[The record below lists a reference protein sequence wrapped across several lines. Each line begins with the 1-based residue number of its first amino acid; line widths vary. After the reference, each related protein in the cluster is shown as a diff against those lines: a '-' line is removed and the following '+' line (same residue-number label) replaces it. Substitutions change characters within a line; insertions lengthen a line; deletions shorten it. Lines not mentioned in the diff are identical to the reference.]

1 MKNALIMLAV
11 AVFAYSCQQSS
22 EKEKAVIVT
31 EPVEEV
37 SPPLEMVIAT
47 EEKVIEP
54 SSSFMDSV
62 TAAKLGKLYAFI
74 PFYTRVNNRTLVMV
88 SDAEQEL
95 FDSHLFKGICQYGLV
110 SDSLEIILPINYD
123 KIYNPNTVLLNCLEI
138 KKDEKIGLFNFAT
151 QEVLN
156 PRFDFILS
164 GGTTIKDFAYG
175 YRLGQWYEIH
185 SESLNHPKKVD
196 LGYEKIL
203 KALAIDTRHS
213 GENLMFEF
221 YPGHLKGEE
230 YGTFIIPSYIE
241 HLNFDFQLF
250 YSYVLNKRSEENENT
265 EYVSDQVVVK
275 LKDNRS
281 ISDKIV
287 SFFVSIYEEGVD
299 TRGYVIEKEQMV
311 LYHSEKQAFTSVP
324 LTSLNNRDLYR
335 EAAYKLIGDSIIEIK
350 GNQHEYKLENQFYNF
365 ETQYRYLH
373 ISTEGKVTELD
384 SDRHFDFTKYTF
396 IDESYLTGHFA
407 RYVEGSGYNI
417 WESDHLT
424 IEDLDVMR
432 NEIYAEYGY
441 RFRSNKWRY
450 YFSEKQWYH
459 PRYNN
464 VDDQLT
470 AIDKANLKVILK
482 VRKAMEGR
490 EQAFTNR
497 RKGVY
502 AAAG

>member
-11 AVFAYSCQQSS
+11 AVFAYSCQQPS
-22 EKEKAVIVT
+22 EKKKEKAVIVT

-54 SSSFMDSV
+54 SSSLMDSA

-74 PFYTRVNNRTLVMV
+74 PFYTRINNRTLVMV

-95 FDSHLFKGICQYGLV
+95 FDSNLFKGICQYGLV
-110 SDSLEIILPINYD
+110 NDSLEIVLPISYD

-138 KKDEKIGLFNFAT
+138 KKGEKIGLFNFAT
-151 QEVLN
+151 QEVLD
-156 PRFDFILS
+156 PRFDFILP

-185 SESLNHPKKVD
+185 SEALNQSKKI
-196 LGYEKIL
+196 EFSQE
-203 KALAIDTRHS
+203 KALNAFTFDTRQFNK
-213 GENLMFEF
+213 NLMFEF
-221 YPGHLKGEE
+221 YPGHLKGEQR
-230 YGTFIIPSYIE
+230 GTFIIPSYAE
-241 HLNFDFQLF
+241 YLNFVPRPF
-250 YSYVLNKRSEENENT
+250 YPYVLSEESENT
-265 EYVSDQVVVK
+265 EYMSDQVVVK

-287 SFFVSIYEEGVD
+287 SFFVSIYEEGID
-299 TRGYVIEKEQMV
+299 ARGYVIEKEQLV

-324 LTSLNNRDLYR
+324 LTSLHNGGLYR

-350 GNQHEYKLENQFYNF
+350 GNRHEYKLENQFYNF

-373 ISTEGKVTELD
+373 ISAEGKVTELS

-396 IDESYLTGHFA
+396 IDESHLSGHFA
-407 RYVEGSGYNI
+407 RYVEGSGYDI

-441 RFRSNKWRY
+441 RFRSNQWRY

-490 EQAFTNR
+490 EQEFTNL